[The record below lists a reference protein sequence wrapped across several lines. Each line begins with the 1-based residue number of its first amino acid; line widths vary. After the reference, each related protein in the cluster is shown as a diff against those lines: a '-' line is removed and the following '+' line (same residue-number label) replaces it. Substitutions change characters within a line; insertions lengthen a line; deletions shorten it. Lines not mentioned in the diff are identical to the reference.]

1 MIYSDYDNIMVVKLL
16 EQRIG
21 IADFTVY
28 RGAVDTAINRDATR
42 NRGGSYLI
50 E

>member
-1 MIYSDYDNIMVVKLL
+1 MMVELL

-21 IADFTVY
+21 IAGFAVDS
-28 RGAVDTAINRDATR
+28 RPVDTAMNRDVTR
-42 NRGGSYLI
+42 NRGGSELI